1 MDLNTFVK
9 QVKHRYI
16 CLGPDGPNNT
26 CSKSNTFNII
36 GLSLPGSYG
45 NKKEKTKNRKIE
57 KEKKKRAKKKG
68 YNPGV
73 WHSLLMGVIQLSGRL
88 TILQPSI
95 PYSGVFM
102 CTTSMGIYQ
111 FFKWK
116 SIIDIFFPVLD
127 CGE

>member
-45 NKKEKTKNRKIE
+45 NKKEKTKNRKRK
-57 KEKKKRAKKKG
+57 KERAKKK
-68 YNPGV
+68 
-73 WHSLLMGVIQLSGRL
+73 RD
-88 TILQPSI
+88 
-95 PYSGVFM
+95 
-102 CTTSMGIYQ
+102 TTQGCGIVCL
-111 FFKWK
+111 W
-116 SIIDIFFPVLD
+116 V
-127 CGE
+127 